1 MGIFFVIST
10 KSGKFKILSFTNNS
24 VIIYYMKKLFILF
37 FLICS
42 SFLYAQNVEKLVIS
56 GFGLQSG
63 LIEYDNKGLIKNFVY
78 GNNSFSCSV
87 LKQTDNQLIADVK
100 WNIYGTAYESR
111 LDIQISSDSI
121 IFNSAFILPSKQT
134 GAKNIKIS
142 GETFSNA
149 DFFLNLSYENFNYK
163 IDKQDWILTN
173 NSIIDKNSYGKIESG
188 VFVRPVARVIES
200 GKEICIGKYNC
211 FEYEMGGFTYTC
223 IEKISYSQSFDKNNI
238 SNIYKF
244 LNFYLVS
251 AGMDPSLLPFILLF
265 PKLENFTKKN
275 SIISYEST
283 SFLKEKDTVY
293 SAENLGTIEGLP
305 WASANGYGIGDIIY
319 ITADINDKFSL
330 QLFNGFQSEKK
341 YLYEQNSRV
350 KKIEITNL
358 DTNQKSTYDI
368 KDSAE
373 KQTIPLQKKSAS
385 ANQVG
390 RYAIKILEVYPGTKY
405 KDLCIQ
411 AILAE

>member
-1 MGIFFVIST
+1 MGIFFVIFT

-56 GFGLQSG
+56 GFGQQSG

-142 GETFSNA
+142 GETFFNA

-251 AGMDPSLLPFILLF
+251 AGMDPSILPFILLF

-390 RYAIKILEVYPGTKY
+390 RYAIKILEVYPGIKY

>member
-1 MGIFFVIST
+1 
-10 KSGKFKILSFTNNS
+10 
-24 VIIYYMKKLFILF
+24 MKKLFILF

-42 SFLYAQNVEKLVIS
+42 SFLYSQNVEKLVIS
-56 GFGLQSG
+56 GFGQQSG

-78 GNNSFSCSV
+78 GNNSLSCSV

-100 WNIYGTAYESR
+100 WNIYGTVNESR

-121 IFNSAFILPSKQT
+121 IFNSDFILPSKQT
-134 GAKNIKIS
+134 GAKNIKVS
-142 GETFSNA
+142 GNTFSNA
-149 DFFLNLSYENFNYK
+149 DFLLDLSYDNFNYK

-188 VFVRPVARVIES
+188 IFIRPVARVIES
-200 GKEICIGKYNC
+200 AKEICIGRYNC

-223 IEKISYSQSFDKNNI
+223 IEKISYSQSFDKNNS

-251 AGMDPSLLPFILLF
+251 AGMDPSILPFILLF
-265 PKLENFTKKN
+265 PKLDNYEKKN
-275 SIISYEST
+275 SIISYESN
-283 SFLKEKDTVY
+283 SFLKEKDTLY
-293 SAENLGTIEGLP
+293 SAENHGSIGGLP

-358 DTNQKSTYDI
+358 DTKQKSTYDI

-373 KQTIPLQKKSAS
+373 KQTILIQKKSDS

>member
-1 MGIFFVIST
+1 
-10 KSGKFKILSFTNNS
+10 
-24 VIIYYMKKLFILF
+24 MKKLFILF

-56 GFGLQSG
+56 GFGQQSG

-251 AGMDPSLLPFILLF
+251 AGMDPSILPFILLF

-293 SAENLGTIEGLP
+293 SAENLGTIEGLS

-358 DTNQKSTYDI
+358 DTNQKSIYDI

>member
-42 SFLYAQNVEKLVIS
+42 SCLYAQNVEKLVIS

-223 IEKISYSQSFDKNNI
+223 IEKISYLQFFDKNNI

-251 AGMDPSLLPFILLF
+251 AGMDPSILPFILLF

>member
-1 MGIFFVIST
+1 M
-10 KSGKFKILSFTNNS
+10 
-24 VIIYYMKKLFILF
+24 
-37 FLICS
+37 
-42 SFLYAQNVEKLVIS
+42 
-56 GFGLQSG
+56 
-63 LIEYDNKGLIKNFVY
+63 
-78 GNNSFSCSV
+78 
-87 LKQTDNQLIADVK
+87 KQTDNHLIADVK
-100 WNIYGTAYESR
+100 WNIYGTVNESR

-121 IFNSAFILPSKQT
+121 IFNSDFILPSKQT
-134 GAKNIKIS
+134 GAKNIKVS
-142 GETFSNA
+142 GNTFSNA
-149 DFFLNLSYENFNYK
+149 DFLLDLSYDNFNYK

-173 NSIIDKNSYGKIESG
+173 NSIIDKNSYGKIEAG
-188 VFVRPVARVIES
+188 VFVRPLARVIES
-200 GKEICIGKYNC
+200 DKEICIGQYNC

-223 IEKISYSQSFDKNNI
+223 IEKIAYSQAFDKNNI
-238 SNIYKF
+238 SNTYKF

-251 AGMDPSLLPFILLF
+251 AGMDPSILPFLLLF
-265 PKLENFTKKN
+265 PKLDNYEKKN

-283 SFLKEKDTVY
+283 SFLQEKDTVY
-293 SAENLGTIEGLP
+293 SAENLGAIEGLP

-358 DTNQKSTYDI
+358 DTKQKSTYDI

-373 KQTIPLQKKSAS
+373 KQTILIQKKSDS

>member
-1 MGIFFVIST
+1 MGIFFVIFT

-223 IEKISYSQSFDKNNI
+223 IEKISYLQFFDKNNI